1 MVTSFITDAGF
12 IGVPVCRL
20 TSGVPP
26 SAGATSRLT
35 CDGGMRVRASAAVT
49 DGGTPA
55 AAAISA
61 SSGVGAASNAWAD
74 AARAALLG
82 NVVADEAA
90 EAGVCGASCASG
102 AAPELQAARNN
113 PAADRHANIRLP
125 RQAAGRKC
133 WREGAVAKRKMR
145 MAALLCLT
153 ALITVRFLQLSL
165 VRPGKNCG

>member
-1 MVTSFITDAGF
+1 MVTNFITDAGF

-20 TSGVPP
+20 TSGAPP

-35 CDGGMRVRASAAVT
+35 CEGVMCVRASAAIT
-49 DGGTPA
+49 GDGTPE

-61 SSGVGAASNAWAD
+61 SSGVGASSNAWAD
-74 AARAALLG
+74 AARAALSG

-90 EAGVCGASCASG
+90 EAGVCGARASG

-113 PAADRHANIRLP
+113 PAADRHANIRLL

-133 WREGAVAKRKMR
+133 WREEAVGKRKMR

-153 ALITVRFLQLSL
+153 ALITVRLLQLSL